1 MGLLAL
7 MFKNALPIQNK
18 VNKVFQMKQIF
29 EEGVKK
35 ISTLKEIMFAAGQTT
50 VTFNKYF
57 LSWHPS
63 LSYLSPSTSLISFL
77 LLFLSLDLV

>member
-1 MGLLAL
+1 MCRELHMGFLAL

-35 ISTLKEIMFAAGQTT
+35 NLYIKRDNVCSRTDNSDF
-50 VTFNKYF
+50 
-57 LSWHPS
+57 
-63 LSYLSPSTSLISFL
+63 
-77 LLFLSLDLV
+77 